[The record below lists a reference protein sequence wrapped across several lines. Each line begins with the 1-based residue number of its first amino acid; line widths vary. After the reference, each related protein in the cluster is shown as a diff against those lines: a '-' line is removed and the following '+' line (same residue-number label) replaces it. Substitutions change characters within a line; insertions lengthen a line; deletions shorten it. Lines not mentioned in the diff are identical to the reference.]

1 MTTITDAILLGYGGS
16 EHSKTALA
24 WADELAV
31 ELSRPLQVLVSALHV
46 AAVADVPKEY
56 QAAHVSDELDRI
68 LASAKTGNSAVSTV
82 LRTPGEAL
90 VDAAESAYLT
100 VLGARTQGPL
110 QSVLNGSVSQ
120 YVIRHAS
127 GPVVVVRELP
137 SARAGRIV
145 VGVDGSEHSLRALEF
160 AMRHAQETSRSVLAL
175 QVFKQPEKATDAHIE
190 QATAR
195 VTENFSGVRTEVRRV
210 QGIAA
215 EEIAKASGDAD
226 LLVIGTRGQGPI
238 RTLLL
243 GSVTQSVLERA
254 ACPVAVIH

>member
-56 QAAHVSDELDRI
+56 QAAHVADELDRI
-68 LASAKTGNSAVSTV
+68 LASAKTENSAVSTV
-82 LRTPGEAL
+82 LRSPGEAL

-110 QSVLNGSVSQ
+110 KSVLNGSVSQ
-120 YVIRHAS
+120 YVVRHAS
-127 GPVVVVRELP
+127 GPVMVVRELR
-137 SARAGRIV
+137 SSRTGRIV

-160 AMRHAQETSRSVLAL
+160 ALRHAKETSRSVLAL
-175 QVFKQPEKATDAHIE
+175 QVYKQTENAADAQVE
-190 QATAR
+190 QAISRAF
-195 VTENFSGVRTEVRRV
+195 ENFVGVQSEARRV
-210 QGIAA
+210 QGDAP
-215 EEIAKASGDAD
+215 EEIIMAGRDAD
-226 LLVIGTRGQGPI
+226 LLVIGTQGQGPI

-243 GSVTQSVLERA
+243 GSVTQSVLEHA